1 VNLGMVGLGRMGRG
15 LSRRLIAGGHRVV
28 GWDRDPAAVQAL
40 AGDGAEPATDLADLR
55 DLLTPPRAVWV
66 MVPAGTPTQETLDRL
81 GEQLSPGDL
90 VVDGG
95 NSWFR
100 DTKARALA
108 LAERGVV
115 LVDSGTSGGIWGE
128 REGFCLMVGGPAE
141 AVDALRPV
149 FDTLAPEDGWAHV
162 GDAGAGHYVKM
173 VHNGIEY
180 GLLQAYAE
188 GFEVLAETDEYD
200 LDLHQVGEVWRHG
213 SVVRSWLLDLATA
226 AYAKDPGLAKVSGY
240 VEDSGEGRWTV
251 AEALRLDVPAPVINL
266 SLIMRLRSRE
276 QDSYAAKFVAALR
289 NEFGG
294 HPVRTAR

>member
-15 LSRRLIAGGHRVV
+15 LSHRLIAGGHRVV
-28 GWDRDPAAVQAL
+28 AWDRDPATVQAL
-40 AGDGAEPATDLADLR
+40 AGDGAEPAADLADLR
-55 DLLTPPRAVWV
+55 DRLAPPRAVWV

-81 GEQLSPGDL
+81 GELLSPGDV

-100 DTKARALA
+100 DTKARARS

-115 LVDSGTSGGIWGE
+115 LVDSGTSGGVWGA

-141 AVDALRPV
+141 AVGALRPV
-149 FDTLAPEDGWAHV
+149 FDTLAPKDGWAHV
-162 GDAGAGHYVKM
+162 GAAGAGHYVKM

-226 AYAKDPGLAKVSGY
+226 AYAKDPELAKVSGY

-276 QDSYAAKFVAALR
+276 KDSYAAKFVAALR

-294 HPVRTAR
+294 HAVRAAP

>member
-55 DLLTPPRAVWV
+55 DRLAPPRAVWV

-100 DTKARALA
+100 DTTARALA

-226 AYAKDPGLAKVSGY
+226 AYAKDPQLAEVSGY

-276 QDSYAAKFVAALR
+276 KDSYAAKFVAALR

-294 HPVRTAR
+294 HPVRSAP

>member
-15 LSRRLIAGGHRVV
+15 LSHRLIAGGHRVV
-28 GWDRDPAAVQAL
+28 AWDRDPATVKAL
-40 AGDGAEPATDLADLR
+40 AGDGAEPAADLADLR
-55 DLLTPPRAVWV
+55 DRLAPPRAVWV
-66 MVPAGTPTQETLDRL
+66 MLPAGTPTQETLDRL
-81 GEQLSPGDL
+81 GELLSPGDV

-100 DTKARALA
+100 DTKARARS
-108 LAERGVV
+108 LAEQGVV
-115 LVDSGTSGGIWGE
+115 LVDSGTSGGIWGA

-149 FDTLAPEDGWAHV
+149 FDTLAPKDGWAHV
-162 GDAGAGHYVKM
+162 GAAGAGHYVKM

-226 AYAKDPGLAKVSGY
+226 AYAKDPELAKVSGY

-276 QDSYAAKFVAALR
+276 KDSYAAKFVAALR

-294 HPVRTAR
+294 HPVRSAP

>member
-40 AGDGAEPATDLADLR
+40 AGDGAEPASDLADLR
-55 DLLTPPRAVWV
+55 DRLAPPRAVWV

-100 DTKARALA
+100 DTTARALA

-226 AYAKDPGLAKVSGY
+226 AYAKDPELAKVSGY

-276 QDSYAAKFVAALR
+276 KDSYAAKFVAALR

-294 HPVRTAR
+294 HPVRTAK

>member
-1 VNLGMVGLGRMGRG
+1 
-15 LSRRLIAGGHRVV
+15 
-28 GWDRDPAAVQAL
+28 
-40 AGDGAEPATDLADLR
+40 
-55 DLLTPPRAVWV
+55 V
-66 MVPAGTPTQETLDRL
+66 MLPAGTPTQETLDRL
-81 GEQLSPGDL
+81 GELLSPGDV

-100 DTKARALA
+100 DTKARARS
-108 LAERGVV
+108 LAEQGVV
-115 LVDSGTSGGIWGE
+115 LVDSGTSGGIWGA

-149 FDTLAPEDGWAHV
+149 FDTLAPKDGWAHV
-162 GDAGAGHYVKM
+162 GAAGAGHYVKM

-226 AYAKDPGLAKVSGY
+226 AYAKDPQLAEVSGY

-276 QDSYAAKFVAALR
+276 KDSYAAKFVAALR

-294 HPVRTAR
+294 HPVRSAP

>member
-15 LSRRLIAGGHRVV
+15 LSRRLLAGGHRVV
-28 GWDRDPAAVQAL
+28 AWDRDPAAIQAL

-55 DLLTPPRAVWV
+55 DRLAPPRAVWV
-66 MVPAGTPTQETLDRL
+66 MVPAGTPTQENLDRL
-81 GEQLSPGDL
+81 GQLLSPGDL

-100 DTKARALA
+100 DTKERARSLA
-108 LAERGVV
+108 DRGVM
-115 LVDSGTSGGIWGE
+115 LVDAGTSGGVWGE

-149 FDTLAPEDGWAHV
+149 FDTLAPKDGWAHV
-162 GDAGAGHYVKM
+162 GEAGAGHYVKM

-200 LDLHQVGEVWRHG
+200 LDLHQVSEVWRHG

-226 AYAKDPGLAKVSGY
+226 AYAKDPELAKVSGY

-276 QDSYAAKFVAALR
+276 PDSYAAKFVAALR

-294 HPVRTAR
+294 HPVRAAR